1 VAACH
6 DSGDLI
12 LPIRI
17 YALAKE
23 LSVENKEL
31 VDICTKAGITGKGSA
46 LASLDDDEV
55 TKVKAYLSG
64 ESKPKSPAAAAAV
77 STVARPKPETDDKS
91 PMTRGDYIPSRT
103 SGKIKVLGSKSK
115 KQPDDKKKEEDAEAP
130 SKAAAGQPRV
140 KLAQMPDV
148 KQPTA
153 SEKQEPE
160 EKVQKP
166 DIALPKDAIASA
178 RTGKTA
184 PLQQFTS
191 TQQKKTKPAGG
202 KGDGKAAKPGEVPLG
217 EHRGKSGRRGKATE
231 KPTTES
237 GLGSIREA
245 RQKNRK
251 ERTRSRRT
259 ADQQGYDQGYRRPQ
273 RRRRGAAKNTAAPR
287 KEVVALELPC
297 SVRSYSENA
306 GVPAVKICFTLA
318 NMLGIPPNAINI
330 NTEIDE
336 ESAHTLAEEFGVDL
350 EFKQAVSL
358 EETVLAQ
365 FEEDDDAE
373 NLKARP
379 PVITFLGHV
388 DHGKTSLLDRLI
400 GINVVDKEAGGITQ
414 HIEAYQIEKD
424 GRKISFVDTP
434 GHEAFTEMR
443 ARGANVTDIA
453 VLVIAAD
460 DGVMPQTI
468 EAISHAKAAE
478 VPIIV
483 ALNKIDLPSANPD
496 KALQDLAAQDLLPSE
511 WGGEVDVI
519 RTSAITGEG
528 LDELLET
535 VLVTAEL
542 HEYGANPDRNA
553 SGVCLEARQDADRGV
568 VTKMIVKS
576 GTLKV
581 GDIVVCGTSH
591 GRVKAMYDTLKPR
604 RRVAEA
610 EPSMP
615 VNVTGLDSAPEAGD
629 SFHVLDD
636 ITKAREV
643 ASQRGFRDRTQSLSG
658 NTTKVSFEDF
668 QQRLEGGT
676 LVANADVTTLNL
688 IVKADV
694 RGSIEAIQK
703 ELEKLKHPEVQI
715 KILQASVGGITVGD
729 ITLAYASQAVV
740 VGFNVAPDDAASE
753 MADARGVQI
762 RRYNVIYK
770 VTEDVKAT
778 LEGKLKPEQ
787 RVVELGNAMVKE
799 VFQVSRSGVIAGC
812 HVTKGA
818 IHRNCRVRVNR
829 DGRTIGEYPLDSL
842 RRHKE
847 DVREVPR
854 GMECGMKLAG
864 FNDVK
869 VGDFLEAYKI
879 EEVARTL

>member
-1 VAACH
+1 M
-6 DSGDLI
+6 
-12 LPIRI
+12 PIRI

-23 LSVENKEL
+23 LGVENKEL

-55 TKVKAYLSG
+55 AKVKAYLSG
-64 ESKPKSPAAAAAV
+64 ESKPKAAPVVV
-77 STVARPKPETDDKS
+77 SRPKTETDEKS
-91 PMTRGDYIPSRT
+91 PMTRGDYMPSRT
-103 SGKIKVLGSKSK
+103 SGKIKVLGNKSK
-115 KQPDDKKKEEDAEAP
+115 KQADDKKKDEDAETP
-130 SKAAAGQPRV
+130 SKATVNQPRV
-140 KLAQMPDV
+140 KLAQMPEV

-153 SEKQEPE
+153 ADKKEPE

-191 TQQKKTKPAGG
+191 TQQKKSKASSGKGGG
-202 KGDGKAAKPGEVPLG
+202 KPPAAGEVPPG
-217 EHRGKSGRRGKATE
+217 ELRGKTSRRGKTVE
-231 KPTTES
+231 KPSSES
-237 GLGSIREA
+237 SLGSLREA

-251 ERTRSRRT
+251 ERTRSRRVS
-259 ADQQGYDQGYRRPQ
+259 DQQGYEGGYGRRSRP
-273 RRRRGAAKNTAAPR
+273 RRRGTTKNTAAPR
-287 KEVVALELPC
+287 KETVALELPC
-297 SVRSYSENA
+297 SVRSFSENA

-318 NMLGIPPNAINI
+318 NMAGVDPRSINI

-336 ESAHTLAEEFGVDL
+336 ETAHLLAEQLGVEL

-358 EETVLAQ
+358 EQTLLAE
-365 FEEDDDAE
+365 FEQEDDAE
-373 NLKARP
+373 VLQARP

-388 DHGKTSLLDRLI
+388 DHGKTSLLDRII

-468 EAISHAKAAE
+468 EAISHAKAAG

-483 ALNKIDLPSANPD
+483 ALNKIDLPSANPE
-496 KALQDLAAQDLLPSE
+496 KALQDLTAHELLPSE

-528 LDELLET
+528 LEELLET

-542 HEYGANPDRNA
+542 HEYSANPTRHA

-568 VTKMIVKS
+568 AAKLIVKN
-576 GTLKV
+576 GTLNV

-591 GRVKAMYDTLKPR
+591 GRVKAMYDTLHR
-604 RRVAEA
+604 RQRVDEA
-610 EPSMP
+610 GPSMP

-629 SFHVLDD
+629 SFHVLED

-643 ASQRGFRDRTQSLSG
+643 AAQRGFRGRTQSLSG

-668 QQRLEGGT
+668 QRRLEEGT
-676 LVANADVTTLNL
+676 LVADADIATLNL
-688 IVKADV
+688 IIKADV

-703 ELEKLKHPEVQI
+703 ELEKLKHPELQI
-715 KILQASVGGITVGD
+715 RILQASVGGITVGD
-729 ITLAYASQAVV
+729 VTLAYASQAVI

-753 MADARGVQI
+753 MADDRGVQI
-762 RRYNVIYK
+762 RRYNIIYK

-818 IHRNCRVRVNR
+818 IQRNCRVRVNR

-847 DVREVPR
+847 DVKEVPR
-854 GMECGMKLAG
+854 GMECGMKLSG
-864 FNDVK
+864 FNDIK